1 MFEKLLVANRGEIA
15 CRIMRTARALG
26 LRTVAVYSEAD
37 VGAMHVAEA
46 DEAYLIGPAPAAES
60 YLAVDRILEAVRRS
74 AADAIHP
81 GYGFLAENAEF
92 AEAVAAA
99 GSVFVGPPPAAI
111 RAMGLKDAAKA
122 IMERAGVAVVPGYH
136 GADQSPE
143 LLADKAHEIGYP
155 VLIKAVAGGGGKGM
169 RRVDQAGRFAD
180 ALAGAKRESMS
191 AFGDDNVL
199 VEKYLTQP
207 RHIEIQVFADGH
219 GNVVHLFERDCSMQR
234 RHQKVVEE
242 APAPDMPPAMRQA
255 MGEAALAAAR
265 AIGYVGAGTVE
276 FIADVAD
283 GLQPDLFYFME
294 MNTRLQVEHP
304 VTEMITGT
312 DLVEWQLR
320 VAAGEPLPCRQD
332 DLAIH
337 GHAIEVRIYAENP
350 ATGFLP
356 ATGRLTRFRPPAA
369 APWLRIDT
377 GVREGDRVTS
387 YYDPMIAK
395 LVAGGADRAAALRRL
410 RQALDTF
417 QIAGLT
423 TNLDF
428 LRRLAAHPGFAAKE
442 LDTGFIERHGAALTA
457 PAAVSDRVLALACIA
472 ALAGRTAPTRDGDP
486 YSPWRR
492 RDGWRLNDEGHDV
505 LRLISGDDVLEV
517 SIRYPR
523 GGGYVLELPG
533 GTIAADGEIDDQGT
547 LVADLGGER
556 VRAAIVREGDELIVL
571 ADGATHRLAL
581 YDPLHVADEEQ
592 ATVPAINAPLPG
604 KIIQVLVEPGAEVAK
619 GAPLIVLE
627 AMKMEHTITAPAAGR
642 IARVNVVAGEQV
654 DEGVELL
661 AFEDE

>member
-1 MFEKLLVANRGEIA
+1 MAGVKRLERRFARSA
-15 CRIMRTARALG
+15 CRTADSVVFAPGLAMRPGAFSWVAYAPGSRLARFFRFSIVIEIDIEIDIELG
-26 LRTVAVYSEAD
+26 IE
-37 VGAMHVAEA
+37 
-46 DEAYLIGPAPAAES
+46 
-60 YLAVDRILEAVRRS
+60 
-74 AADAIHP
+74 
-81 GYGFLAENAEF
+81 
-92 AEAVAAA
+92 
-99 GSVFVGPPPAAI
+99 
-111 RAMGLKDAAKA
+111 
-122 IMERAGVAVVPGYH
+122 
-136 GADQSPE
+136 SPE
-143 LLADKAHEIGYP
+143 
-155 VLIKAVAGGGGKGM
+155 KG
-169 RRVDQAGRFAD
+169 F
-180 ALAGAKRESMS
+180 
-191 AFGDDNVL
+191 
-199 VEKYLTQP
+199 P
-207 RHIEIQVFADGH
+207 
-219 GNVVHLFERDCSMQR
+219 
-234 RHQKVVEE
+234 
-242 APAPDMPPAMRQA
+242 
-255 MGEAALAAAR
+255 
-265 AIGYVGAGTVE
+265 
-276 FIADVAD
+276 
-283 GLQPDLFYFME
+283 
-294 MNTRLQVEHP
+294 
-304 VTEMITGT
+304 
-312 DLVEWQLR
+312 
-320 VAAGEPLPCRQD
+320 
-332 DLAIH
+332 
-337 GHAIEVRIYAENP
+337 NP
-350 ATGFLP
+350 ACTAFTKGFLP

-387 YYDPMIAK
+387 HYDPMIAK

-486 YSPWRR
+486 YSPWHR
-492 RDGWRLNDEGHDV
+492 RDGWRLNDEGHDI

-523 GGGYVLELPG
+523 GGGYLLELPG

-547 LVADLGGER
+547 LIADLGGER
-556 VRAAIVREGDELIVL
+556 VRAAIARDGDELIVL

-592 ATVPAINAPLPG
+592 ATVPTINAPLPG
-604 KIIQVLVEPGAEVAK
+604 KIIQVLVQPGAEVAK

-642 IARVNVVAGEQV
+642 VARVNVAAAEQV

-661 AFEDE
+661 AFEED